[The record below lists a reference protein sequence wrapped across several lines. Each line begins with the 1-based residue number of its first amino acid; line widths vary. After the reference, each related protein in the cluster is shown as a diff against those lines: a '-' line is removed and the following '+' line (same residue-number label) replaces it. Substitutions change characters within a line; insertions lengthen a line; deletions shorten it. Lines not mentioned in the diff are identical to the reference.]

1 MSTTAYGS
9 RSGWVSFAAIIM
21 FAVGFFRIISGIS
34 YLGNSHKLNDYT
46 AGLFGDN
53 MWAWGLWDLVI
64 AAVAI
69 FAAYSLLGGG
79 AFGRVVAYIWGVLVI
94 VNGFSVIGIAPWYAV
109 AMITLATFVIW
120 GLATSPSET

>member
-9 RSGWVSFAAIIM
+9 RSGWVSFAAIMM

-34 YLGNSHKLNDYT
+34 YLANSHKLNDYT

-109 AMITLATFVIW
+109 AMITLATFVVW

>member
-9 RSGWVSFAAIIM
+9 RSGWVSFAAIMM

-34 YLGNSHKLNDYT
+34 YLANSHRLNDYT

-79 AFGRVVAYIWGVLVI
+79 AFGRVAAYIWGVLVI

-109 AMITLATFVIW
+109 AMITLATFVVW